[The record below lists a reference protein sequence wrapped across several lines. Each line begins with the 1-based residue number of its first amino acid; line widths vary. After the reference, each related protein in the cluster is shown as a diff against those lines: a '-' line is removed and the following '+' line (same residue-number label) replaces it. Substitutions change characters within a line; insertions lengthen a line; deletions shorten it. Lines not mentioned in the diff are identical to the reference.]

1 MPSAYNDFVKL
12 HMLSLGNSI
21 PAKERMVMIGKLW
34 SSAKEVKP
42 TVLDKTDKKDK
53 VKAVKA
59 DKADKQVKAV
69 VKAVKPKKVK
79 GGSFVQESPS
89 NSSAMNVL
97 DAIKSNNIEKGG
109 FQQFAMQRPPAINQS
124 TLQQLIKK
132 H

>member
-59 DKADKQVKAV
+59 DKPK
-69 VKAVKPKKVK
+69 KAVKAK
-79 GGSFVQESPS
+79 GGAFVQGVHVP
-89 NSSAMNVL
+89 NVVEKLKSL
-97 DAIKSNNIEKGG
+97 DIPAGG

-124 TLQQLIKK
+124 ILQQLIKK

>member
-53 VKAVKA
+53 VRAVKA
-59 DKADKQVKAV
+59 DKTDKPV
-69 VKAVKPKKVK
+69 VKPKKVK

-97 DAIKSNNIEKGG
+97 DALKSNNIEKAG

>member
-34 SSAKEVKP
+34 SSDKEVKP

-53 VKAVKA
+53 VRAVKA

-69 VKAVKPKKVK
+69 KPKKVK
-79 GGSFVQESPS
+79 GGAFIPEQSPS
-89 NSSAMNVL
+89 KSSVMNVL
-97 DAIKSNNIEKGG
+97 DALKSNKIERGG
-109 FQQFAMQRPPAINQS
+109 YQGYQGHYEDAVNQS

>member
-53 VKAVKA
+53 VR
-59 DKADKQVKAV
+59 
-69 VKAVKPKKVK
+69 AVKPKADKTDKPVVKLKKEKAK
-79 GGSFVQESPS
+79 GGAFVQGVHVP
-89 NSSAMNVL
+89 NVVEKLKSL
-97 DAIKSNNIEKGG
+97 DIPAGG

>member
-53 VKAVKA
+53 VKAVKP
-59 DKADKQVKAV
+59 KADKTDKPV
-69 VKAVKPKKVK
+69 VKPKKVK

-97 DAIKSNNIEKGG
+97 DALKSNKIERGG
-109 FQQFAMQRPPAINQS
+109 YQGYQGHYEDAVNQS

>member
-34 SSAKEVKP
+34 SSAKEVKQ

-53 VKAVKA
+53 VRAVKA

-69 VKAVKPKKVK
+69 KPKKVK
-79 GGSFVQESPS
+79 GGAFVQGVHVP
-89 NSSAMNVL
+89 NVVEKLKSL
-97 DAIKSNNIEKGG
+97 DIPAAG

>member
-59 DKADKQVKAV
+59 DKATKVK
-69 VKAVKPKKVK
+69 KAVKAK
-79 GGSFVQESPS
+79 GGAFIPEQSPS
-89 NSSAMNVL
+89 KSSVITVL
-97 DAIKSNNIEKGG
+97 DSLKSNNIEKGG

-124 TLQQLIKK
+124 ILQQLIKK
-132 H
+132 Q